1 MVCTTGKDSGL
12 WKPDPLK
19 YECGWRNTLSD
30 LLGGRK
36 PKIGEYPFVALL
48 GYELRN
54 VNGSEILYLCG
65 GSLINKKYV
74 LTAAHCID
82 TEKGYPV

>member
-12 WKPDPLK
+12 WKPDPSVG
-19 YECGWRNTLSD
+19 ECGQRIKSGGLA
-30 LLGGRK
+30 GGRK
-36 PKIGEYPFVALL
+36 AQIGAYPFLALL
-48 GYELRN
+48 GYESTN
-54 VNGSEILYLCG
+54 VNGSGILYLCE

>member
-12 WKPDPLK
+12 WKPDPSK
-19 YECGWRNTLSD
+19 GECGRRITVCD
-30 LLGGRK
+30 KLGGRFGC
-36 PKIGEYPFVALL
+36 IGDLPFLALL
-48 GYELRN
+48 GYESPN

-65 GSLINKKYV
+65 GSLINKRYV

>member
-12 WKPDPLK
+12 WKPDPL
-19 YECGWRNTLSD
+19 YGQCGRRNTIPKY
-30 LLGGRK
+30 GEGRK
-36 PKIGEYPFVALL
+36 VKFGEYPFLALL
-48 GYELRN
+48 GYKTPN

>member
-1 MVCTTGKDSGL
+1 MFCTTGKDSGL
-12 WKPDPLK
+12 WKPDPSK
-19 YECGWRNTLSD
+19 PECGRRNRLYG
-30 LLGGRK
+30 LAGGRK
-36 PKIGEYPFVALL
+36 ANIGDYPFMALL
-48 GYELRN
+48 GYESPN

>member
-1 MVCTTGKDSGL
+1 MEG
-12 WKPDPLK
+12 
-19 YECGWRNTLSD
+19 ECGRKHHLGIS
-30 LLGGRK
+30 GGRMAHL
-36 PKIGEYPFVALL
+36 GEYRFLALL
-48 GYELRN
+48 GYESHN

-65 GSLINKKYV
+65 GSLINKRYV